1 MSSISIMFVPAQFVE
16 DSEKR
21 SEAESTAAHDSDV
34 DTVEDS
40 SSSQVP
46 SPRAETCEEEGECS
60 VVVRGTFIELSD
72 GSLVQHYRRLRRFQ
86 TDSVLVEVSPEEAY
100 EPGQLSDAKL
110 QERRSNC
117 TREAERHTVADKG
130 SLHVAPS
137 AQEVAEVPTR
147 TTVML
152 RNIPNNYTREMFLEL
167 LDHHGFAGRYDFAYL
182 PCDFYRDANLGY
194 AFVNLVDSKAVE
206 DLWVAFDGFVGW
218 SLPTSK
224 VCQVRWS
231 GPHQGFE
238 AHVERFRN
246 SPVMH
251 RSVPDQYKPVIF
263 KDGVCK
269 PFPRATKK
277 VKAPTQ
283 HYLLRKV
290 VLQQKVE
297 KGLSSVGFKVE
308 QVASTNPKS
317 KKERS

>member
-1 MSSISIMFVPAQFVE
+1 MSSISIMFVPVQFVE
-16 DSEKR
+16 NVEKQSEV
-21 SEAESTAAHDSDV
+21 ESTAAHDSDI

-46 SPRAETCEEEGECS
+46 SPRSEACEEDECS
-60 VVVRGTFIELSD
+60 VVVRSTFIGLSD

-100 EPGQLSDAKL
+100 EPGKLSDSKL
-110 QERRSNC
+110 QESRSNC
-117 TREAERHTVADKG
+117 SREAEGHTADKG
-130 SLHVAPS
+130 LLHEAPS
-137 AQEVAEVPTR
+137 AQQVARVPTR

-194 AFVNLVDSKAVE
+194 AFVNLVDSTAVE
-206 DLWVAFDGFVGW
+206 DLWAAFDGFVGW
-218 SLPTSK
+218 SLPSAK

-238 AHVERFRN
+238 AHVERYRN

-263 KDGVCK
+263 KDGVRK

-277 VKAPTQ
+277 VKAPTA
-283 HYLLRKV
+283 
-290 VLQQKVE
+290 
-297 KGLSSVGFKVE
+297 GFY
-308 QVASTNPKS
+308 
-317 KKERS
+317 

>member
-1 MSSISIMFVPAQFVE
+1 MSSISIMFVPVQFVE
-16 DSEKR
+16 DAEKQ

-46 SPRAETCEEEGECS
+46 SPRSETCEEDECS

-72 GSLVQHYRRLRRFQ
+72 GSLMQHYRRLRRFQ

-100 EPGQLSDAKL
+100 EPGRLSNSKL
-110 QERRSNC
+110 QSAGAPE
-117 TREAERHTVADKG
+117 TAGHTVADTG
-130 SLHVAPS
+130 LRPEAPS
-137 AQEVAEVPTR
+137 AQHVSQVPTR

-194 AFVNLVDSKAVE
+194 AFVNLVDNRAVE
-206 DLWVAFDGFVGW
+206 DLWAAFDGFVGW
-218 SLPTSK
+218 SLPSAK

-231 GPHQGFE
+231 GPHQGLE

-251 RSVPDQYKPVIF
+251 RSVPEQYKPVIF
-263 KDGVCK
+263 KNGVRK

-277 VKAPTQ
+277 VKAPNAG
-283 HYLLRKV
+283 V
-290 VLQQKVE
+290 
-297 KGLSSVGFKVE
+297 F
-308 QVASTNPKS
+308 
-317 KKERS
+317 